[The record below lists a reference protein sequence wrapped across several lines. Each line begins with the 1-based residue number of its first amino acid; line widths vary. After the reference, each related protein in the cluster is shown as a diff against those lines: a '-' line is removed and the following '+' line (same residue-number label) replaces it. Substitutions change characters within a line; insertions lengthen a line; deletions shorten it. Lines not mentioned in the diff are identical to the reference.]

1 MSIVDVKTLIT
12 SGTII
17 IAVALYFIFSNTA
30 SKENTVEKDTDY
42 LITPQYAKK
51 ATGNELVKA
60 EYVSTNDGDTFR
72 LKVNGKEKRVRLL
85 MVDTPEMNY
94 EENNPMPFA
103 ESAKDYTQKLLENA
117 SEIEV
122 LSDVGNKTD
131 HYGRLLAY
139 VFIDDVLLQEL
150 LLREGYAAVRYI
162 DKPNNTMEEQFKEL
176 EEIAK
181 SNKINIWEEENY
193 LQQDG
198 FHPEVVEQ

>member
-1 MSIVDVKTLIT
+1 MSIVDVKTFII

-17 IAVALYFIFSNTA
+17 IAVALYFIFSHIA
-30 SKENTVEKDTDY
+30 SKETVQKDIDY
-42 LITPQYAKK
+42 LITPNFAKE

-72 LKVNGKEKRVRLL
+72 LKLDGKEKRVRLL

-103 ESAKDYTQKLLENA
+103 ESAKEYTQKLLENA
-117 SEIEV
+117 SKIEV

-131 HYGRLLAY
+131 YYGRLLAY

-162 DKPNNTMEEQFKEL
+162 DKPNNTLEEQFKEI
-176 EEIAK
+176 EKRARA
-181 SNKINIWEEENY
+181 SKINIWKEENY

-198 FHPEVVEQ
+198 FHPEVIEQ

>member
-162 DKPNNTMEEQFKEL
+162 DKPNNTLEEQFKEI

-181 SNKINIWEEENY
+181 SNKINIWKEENY

-198 FHPEVVEQ
+198 FHPEVIEH

>member
-1 MSIVDVKTLIT
+1 MSIVELKTFIT

-17 IAVALYFIFSNTA
+17 LAVALYFIFSYTA
-30 SKENTVEKDTDY
+30 PKETVQKDKDY
-42 LITPQYAKK
+42 LISPNLAKE

-72 LKVNGKEKRVRLL
+72 LKIDGKEKRVRLL

-103 ESAKDYTQKLLENA
+103 ESAKEYTQKLLENA
-117 SEIEV
+117 SKIEV

-162 DKPNNTMEEQFKEL
+162 DKPNNTLEEQLKEL

>member
-139 VFIDDVLLQEL
+139 VFIDDILLQEL

-162 DKPNNTMEEQFKEL
+162 DKPNNTLEEQFKEI
-176 EEIAK
+176 EKRARA
-181 SNKINIWEEENY
+181 SKINIWKEENY

-198 FHPEVVEQ
+198 FHPEVIEQ

>member
-1 MSIVDVKTLIT
+1 MSIVDVKTFII

-17 IAVALYFIFSNTA
+17 IAVALYFIFSHIA
-30 SKENTVEKDTDY
+30 SKETVQKDIDY
-42 LITPQYAKK
+42 LITPNFAKE

-139 VFIDDVLLQEL
+139 VFIDDILLQEL

-162 DKPNNTMEEQFKEL
+162 DKPNNTLEEQFKEI
-176 EEIAK
+176 EKRARA
-181 SNKINIWEEENY
+181 SKINIWKEENY

-198 FHPEVVEQ
+198 FHPEVIEQ

>member
-162 DKPNNTMEEQFKEL
+162 DKPNNTLEEQFKEI

>member
-51 ATGNELVKA
+51 ATGNELLKL

-162 DKPNNTMEEQFKEL
+162 DKPNNTLEEQFKEI

-181 SNKINIWEEENY
+181 SNKINIWKQENY